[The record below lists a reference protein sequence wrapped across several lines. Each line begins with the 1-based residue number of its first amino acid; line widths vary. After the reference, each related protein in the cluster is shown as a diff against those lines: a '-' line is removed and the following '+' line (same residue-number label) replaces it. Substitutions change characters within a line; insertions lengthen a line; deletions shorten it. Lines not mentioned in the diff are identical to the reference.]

1 MQPAL
6 WVLNREDASKESP
19 MNSLQRS
26 VFALS
31 RVLMAIVFLL
41 NGLGII
47 NQAVAAK
54 ELLEH
59 GAPAS
64 LVPFLMLCARTIE
77 IVAGFSLA
85 FGVYPRL
92 AAVAILAFLLPATF
106 TAHAFWQA
114 SGTAAFTPQLLNF
127 FKNTAMMG
135 GLLFIAATRSQPK
148 LLPRTARSDSREWI
162 RNEGTSR
169 SAAPA
174 S

>member
-1 MQPAL
+1 M
-6 WVLNREDASKESP
+6 S
-19 MNSLQRS
+19 SLQRY
-26 VFALS
+26 VLALS

-54 ELLEH
+54 ELIEH

-64 LVPFLMLCARTIE
+64 LVPFLMLSARTIE
-77 IVAGFSLA
+77 IVAGLSLA
-85 FGVYPRL
+85 LGIYPRL
-92 AAVAILAFLLPATF
+92 AAVAILAFLIPATL
-106 TAHAFWQA
+106 TAHAFWQV

-135 GLLFIAATRSQPK
+135 VLLFTAAARSQPM

-169 SAAPA
+169 STAPA